1 MTKFTSDITTI
12 ALDPCNFEP
21 AVWTDCATKLRL
33 KYLANH
39 PELPKELKEAGLPA
53 DQAVL
58 HILRL
63 ECFYRETHKIE
74 MNMGMAKFPSQASIE
89 SFDFSCSEL
98 DKSEIL
104 SLAKCDWIASHENVL
119 FYGQPGLGKTHLAIA
134 LGKKAIVDKGY
145 SVKFISANDLMA
157 ELEQARQQKA
167 VDDYLRLINRADLII
182 VDEFGYPLMENH
194 PSYAALFYAFISS
207 RYEKKSTII
216 TTNRSVTDWPRYL
229 GNDKDCCG
237 AILDRFLHYSIRVC
251 FKGQSYRQ
259 RHMRQERLSANPDKA
274 TFAKKMTTE

>member
-1 MTKFTSDITTI
+1 M
-12 ALDPCNFEP
+12 
-21 AVWTDCATKLRL
+21 
-33 KYLANH
+33 
-39 PELPKELKEAGLPA
+39 
-53 DQAVL
+53 
-58 HILRL
+58 
-63 ECFYRETHKIE
+63 
-74 MNMGMAKFPSQASIE
+74 
-89 SFDFSCSEL
+89 
-98 DKSEIL
+98 
-104 SLAKCDWIASHENVL
+104 
-119 FYGQPGLGKTHLAIA
+119 
-134 LGKKAIVDKGY
+134 
-145 SVKFISANDLMA
+145 
-157 ELEQARQQKA
+157 
-167 VDDYLRLINRADLII
+167 DDYLRLINRADLII

-237 AILDRFLHYSIRVC
+237 AILDRFLHHSIRVC

>member
-1 MTKFTSDITTI
+1 M
-12 ALDPCNFEP
+12 
-21 AVWTDCATKLRL
+21 
-33 KYLANH
+33 
-39 PELPKELKEAGLPA
+39 
-53 DQAVL
+53 L

-89 SFDFSCSEL
+89 SFDFSCSQL

-157 ELEQARQQKA
+157 ELAKARQQKA

-194 PSYAALFYAFISS
+194 PSYAALFHALISS
-207 RYEKKSTII
+207 RYEKRAPSSQPTAQSLTGPGIWAMTKIAAAQFLTASC
-216 TTNRSVTDWPRYL
+216 TTQYAYVLRAKVTGR
-229 GNDKDCCG
+229 G
-237 AILDRFLHYSIRVC
+237 I
-251 FKGQSYRQ
+251 
-259 RHMRQERLSANPDKA
+259 
-274 TFAKKMTTE
+274 

>member
-74 MNMGMAKFPSQASIE
+74 MNILNFPKNLHSNTGTGDY
-89 SFDFSCSEL
+89 F
-98 DKSEIL
+98 
-104 SLAKCDWIASHENVL
+104 
-119 FYGQPGLGKTHLAIA
+119 P
-134 LGKKAIVDKGY
+134 KKV
-145 SVKFISANDLMA
+145 
-157 ELEQARQQKA
+157 
-167 VDDYLRLINRADLII
+167 
-182 VDEFGYPLMENH
+182 
-194 PSYAALFYAFISS
+194 ISS
-207 RYEKKSTII
+207 
-216 TTNRSVTDWPRYL
+216 
-229 GNDKDCCG
+229 
-237 AILDRFLHYSIRVC
+237 
-251 FKGQSYRQ
+251 
-259 RHMRQERLSANPDKA
+259 
-274 TFAKKMTTE
+274 

>member
-1 MTKFTSDITTI
+1 M
-12 ALDPCNFEP
+12 
-21 AVWTDCATKLRL
+21 
-33 KYLANH
+33 
-39 PELPKELKEAGLPA
+39 
-53 DQAVL
+53 L

-145 SVKFISANDLMA
+145 SVKSISANDLMA

-229 GNDKDCCG
+229 GNDKECCG
-237 AILDRFLHYSIRVC
+237 AILDRFLHHSIRVC

>member
-1 MTKFTSDITTI
+1 
-12 ALDPCNFEP
+12 
-21 AVWTDCATKLRL
+21 
-33 KYLANH
+33 
-39 PELPKELKEAGLPA
+39 
-53 DQAVL
+53 
-58 HILRL
+58 
-63 ECFYRETHKIE
+63 

-89 SFDFSCSEL
+89 SFDFSCSQL

-157 ELEQARQQKA
+157 ELAQARQQKA

-194 PSYAALFYAFISS
+194 PSYAALFHALISS
-207 RYEKKSTII
+207 RYEKRAPSSQPTAQSLTGPGIWAMTKIAAAQFLTASC
-216 TTNRSVTDWPRYL
+216 TTQYAYVLRAKVTGR
-229 GNDKDCCG
+229 G
-237 AILDRFLHYSIRVC
+237 I
-251 FKGQSYRQ
+251 
-259 RHMRQERLSANPDKA
+259 
-274 TFAKKMTTE
+274 

>member
-89 SFDFSCSEL
+89 SFDFSCFLLFSFVFSFSVAFFIYL
-98 DKSEIL
+98 IDIL
-104 SLAKCDWIASHENVL
+104 RNL
-119 FYGQPGLGKTHLAIA
+119 
-134 LGKKAIVDKGY
+134 
-145 SVKFISANDLMA
+145 
-157 ELEQARQQKA
+157 
-167 VDDYLRLINRADLII
+167 
-182 VDEFGYPLMENH
+182 
-194 PSYAALFYAFISS
+194 
-207 RYEKKSTII
+207 
-216 TTNRSVTDWPRYL
+216 
-229 GNDKDCCG
+229 
-237 AILDRFLHYSIRVC
+237 
-251 FKGQSYRQ
+251 
-259 RHMRQERLSANPDKA
+259 
-274 TFAKKMTTE
+274 

>member
-63 ECFYRETHKIE
+63 ECFYREIHKIE

-104 SLAKCDWIASHENVL
+104 SLA
-119 FYGQPGLGKTHLAIA
+119 
-134 LGKKAIVDKGY
+134 
-145 SVKFISANDLMA
+145 
-157 ELEQARQQKA
+157 
-167 VDDYLRLINRADLII
+167 
-182 VDEFGYPLMENH
+182 
-194 PSYAALFYAFISS
+194 
-207 RYEKKSTII
+207 
-216 TTNRSVTDWPRYL
+216 
-229 GNDKDCCG
+229 
-237 AILDRFLHYSIRVC
+237 
-251 FKGQSYRQ
+251 
-259 RHMRQERLSANPDKA
+259 
-274 TFAKKMTTE
+274 

>member
-1 MTKFTSDITTI
+1 M
-12 ALDPCNFEP
+12 
-21 AVWTDCATKLRL
+21 
-33 KYLANH
+33 
-39 PELPKELKEAGLPA
+39 
-53 DQAVL
+53 L

-182 VDEFGYPLMENH
+182 GHKGTLHTHGLGRADGQEEHITVAQQLFGTAAVQNGAAVDLAGNGKGDTAGDVGLDK
-194 PSYAALFYAFISS
+194 A
-207 RYEKKSTII
+207 
-216 TTNRSVTDWPRYL
+216 
-229 GNDKDCCG
+229 GNDVHAGPLGRNDQVDAGG
-237 AILDRFLHYSIRVC
+237 AGLLRDASDIVLDLLARDHHEV
-251 FKGQSYRQ
+251 GQ
-259 RHMRQERLSANPDKA
+259 LVNDDGDIG
-274 TFAKKMTTE
+274 

>member
-1 MTKFTSDITTI
+1 M
-12 ALDPCNFEP
+12 
-21 AVWTDCATKLRL
+21 

-104 SLAKCDWIASHENVL
+104 SLAKDALSKSKDNALIA
-119 FYGQPGLGKTHLAIA
+119 
-134 LGKKAIVDKGY
+134 
-145 SVKFISANDLMA
+145 
-157 ELEQARQQKA
+157 
-167 VDDYLRLINRADLII
+167 
-182 VDEFGYPLMENH
+182 
-194 PSYAALFYAFISS
+194 
-207 RYEKKSTII
+207 
-216 TTNRSVTDWPRYL
+216 
-229 GNDKDCCG
+229 
-237 AILDRFLHYSIRVC
+237 
-251 FKGQSYRQ
+251 
-259 RHMRQERLSANPDKA
+259 
-274 TFAKKMTTE
+274 

>member
-1 MTKFTSDITTI
+1 M
-12 ALDPCNFEP
+12 
-21 AVWTDCATKLRL
+21 
-33 KYLANH
+33 
-39 PELPKELKEAGLPA
+39 
-53 DQAVL
+53 L

-157 ELEQARQQKA
+157 GLEQARQQKA

-207 RYEKKSTII
+207 RYEKKEHHHH
-216 TTNRSVTDWPRYL
+216 NQP
-229 GNDKDCCG
+229 
-237 AILDRFLHYSIRVC
+237 
-251 FKGQSYRQ
+251 
-259 RHMRQERLSANPDKA
+259 LSH
-274 TFAKKMTTE
+274 

>member
-74 MNMGMAKFPSQASIE
+74 MNMGMAKFVNFQQNGTA
-89 SFDFSCSEL
+89 L
-98 DKSEIL
+98 
-104 SLAKCDWIASHENVL
+104 LAETFLLPHR
-119 FYGQPGLGKTHLAIA
+119 
-134 LGKKAIVDKGY
+134 KKG
-145 SVKFISANDLMA
+145 N
-157 ELEQARQQKA
+157 
-167 VDDYLRLINRADLII
+167 YL
-182 VDEFGYPLMENH
+182 
-194 PSYAALFYAFISS
+194 
-207 RYEKKSTII
+207 
-216 TTNRSVTDWPRYL
+216 
-229 GNDKDCCG
+229 
-237 AILDRFLHYSIRVC
+237 
-251 FKGQSYRQ
+251 
-259 RHMRQERLSANPDKA
+259 
-274 TFAKKMTTE
+274 

>member
-1 MTKFTSDITTI
+1 MAYKQKSDKTR
-12 ALDPCNFEP
+12 A
-21 AVWTDCATKLRL
+21 ARK
-33 KYLANH
+33 
-39 PELPKELKEAGLPA
+39 PKA
-53 DQAVL
+53 
-58 HILRL
+58 
-63 ECFYRETHKIE
+63 
-74 MNMGMAKFPSQASIE
+74 
-89 SFDFSCSEL
+89 
-98 DKSEIL
+98 
-104 SLAKCDWIASHENVL
+104 
-119 FYGQPGLGKTHLAIA
+119 GKTIYGIIGMGRFGLALA
-134 LGKKAIVDKGY
+134 Q
-145 SVKFISANDLMA
+145 
-157 ELEQARQQKA
+157 ELHAA
-167 VDDYLRLINRADLII
+167 DADLII

-237 AILDRFLHYSIRVC
+237 AILDRFLHHSIRVC